1 MTSMR
6 FNFLILICGT
16 CLSAIG
22 MAQELMVFPNEGQSA
37 EQQQQDEFF
46 CYGWSRD
53 QSGFDPMAPP
63 TATQPPPQESSS
75 SGSVGRGLVAGA
87 AVGAVAGSSSRD
99 TRKGALAGATVGGM
113 RRADQN
119 QKDKQARQQWEQEQ
133 AAIYQESRNR
143 YNRAY
148 AACMEGKNYTVR

>member
-1 MTSMR
+1 MAGIRNSI
-6 FNFLILICGT
+6 LILVCGA
-16 CLSAIG
+16 LLPVSIL
-22 MAQELMVFPNEGQSA
+22 AQEFMVFPNEGQSA
-37 EQQQQDEFF
+37 EQQQEDEFF

-75 SGSVGRGLVAGA
+75 SGSVGKGLVAGA

-113 RRADQN
+113 RRADQK